1 MSDRVVMMTNGP
13 RARVG
18 AVYEMPFARPRV
30 RTEVLEHPEYYE
42 YRSKLITFL
51 EEQDHAQMKEDVAQ
65 HQAKKQAPDL
75 AETGS

>member
-1 MSDRVVMMTNGP
+1 M
-13 RARVG
+13 G

-65 HQAKKQAPDL
+65 HEAKKQDPDL